1 MNRTIISAQAL
12 RLFQERGYENVT
24 VRDICDAC
32 EITKPTFYRYVP
44 SKEELVLEVYDDI
57 TIRLSQRLLAVAGS
71 GNYWE
76 QLVTCFDTLYQESS
90 KLGAGLFSQAM
101 IANLQEDR
109 HTFDMRPYL
118 TEVAV
123 DIIRH
128 AQEAG
133 QVRNPAPAERLYE
146 AASHM
151 FSGYELLWS
160 SRDARADYPD
170 EPTSEY
176 EERLGAQGACVYALA
191 ATPGELPERIEQT
204 AELSLTEYLPHD
216 LEELEGL
223 TYAPHGMQATVV
235 NLRNR
240 ASRAAS
246 RGTRR

>member
-24 VRDICDAC
+24 VQDICDAC

-44 SKEELVLEVYDDI
+44 SKEELLLEVYDDI
-57 TIRLSQRLLAVAGS
+57 TIRLSQRLLEVAGS

-123 DIIRH
+123 DIIRR

-133 QVRNPAPAERLYE
+133 QVRNLAPAERLYE

-151 FSGYELLWS
+151 FSGYELLWCI
-160 SRDARADYPD
+160 RRGA
-170 EPTSEY
+170 TSWREDLLASLEAIFEVP
-176 EERLGAQGACVYALA
+176 EEWRV
-191 ATPGELPERIEQT
+191 R
-204 AELSLTEYLPHD
+204 
-216 LEELEGL
+216 
-223 TYAPHGMQATVV
+223 
-235 NLRNR
+235 
-240 ASRAAS
+240 
-246 RGTRR
+246 